1 MKITFLK
8 TGFSAQNLI
17 YRHLTVKHLFVCT
30 KHLIQLKDALMYFL
44 LHFVFFMF
52 LNSMVNLGVKHRCRW
67 GILRFGGC
75 RLFKLCN
82 NGSWKV
88 SWEDDR
94 LFLSCSRLIYRIWI
108 VDDCISDSFCVYDSE
123 LEVRLVLCFRQRIVS
138 SVFLFGRSYCWSGLF
153 CAVAIYRGDEFRLR
167 HVRDVCTKR
176 RRYQV
181 FPDNLPEDR
190 PSIRGMPRGDNWTPD
205 PCPNLD

>member
-30 KHLIQLKDALMYFL
+30 KHLIQFKDALMYFL

-52 LNSMVNLGVKHRCRW
+52 LNSMVNLDVKHRCRW

-88 SWEDDR
+88 SWEDVC
-94 LFLSCSRLIYRIWI
+94 LFFSCSRLHFWFFLCLWFRIRSQTCVVLQAENHQLGFSVWTQLLLIWI
-108 VDDCISDSFCVYDSE
+108 VLRGRYLQRGWMPSPS
-123 LEVRLVLCFRQRIVS
+123 RQRCLYQTQEVS
-138 SVFLFGRSYCWSGLF
+138 SVSR
-153 CAVAIYRGDEFRLR
+153 
-167 HVRDVCTKR
+167 
-176 RRYQV
+176 
-181 FPDNLPEDR
+181 
-190 PSIRGMPRGDNWTPD
+190 
-205 PCPNLD
+205 